1 MPQSDQESWWK
12 PRTILKKLLG
22 IEDSAHSIA
31 LGTAI
36 GMAVG
41 MTPTV
46 GAQSVI
52 VIVLVFLTRR
62 IFHFNRMAALLTI
75 YISNPLTLVPIYYF
89 LYWVGTFFVPGT
101 VTQEDFARIVEYNG
115 AGGWWTAIKELFVD
129 VGTPLLIGTAVVAP
143 VSGLLTYPA
152 VYSLLIRFRGRDGGD
167 RKAEPEAAAGITGEA
182 GTQQD
187 DAASG
192 NVDTAPNT
200 AREPTRVAATNDQ

>member
-1 MPQSDQESWWK
+1 MPQSDKESWWK
-12 PRTILKKLLG
+12 PRAILKKLLG

-62 IFHFNRMAALLTI
+62 LFHFNRMAALLTI

-115 AGGWWTAIKELFVD
+115 AAGWWAAIKELFVD
-129 VGTPLLIGTAVVAP
+129 VGTPLLIGTAIVAP

-152 VYSLLIRFRGRDGGD
+152 VYSLLIRFRRGETDARQSEPDASG
-167 RKAEPEAAAGITGEA
+167 KVAEEA
-182 GTQQD
+182 GTQQPES
-187 DAASG
+187 AAAAADT
-192 NVDTAPNT
+192 VAETAPP
-200 AREPTRVAATNDQ
+200 PTRVAATNDQ

>member
-12 PRTILKKLLG
+12 PRALLKKLLG

-52 VIVLVFLTRR
+52 VILLVVLTRR

-101 VTQEDFARIVEYNG
+101 ITQEDVARIVEYNG
-115 AGGWWTAIKELFVD
+115 AAGWWQAIKELFVD
-129 VGTPLLIGTAVVAP
+129 VGTPLLIGTAIVAP

-152 VYSLLIRFRGRDGGD
+152 VYSLLIRFRPGETNVRE
-167 RKAEPEAAAGITGEA
+167 AEPDAFGKIAEEA
-182 GTQQD
+182 GAQQSEV
-187 DAASG
+187 ATASADT
-192 NVDTAPNT
+192 VPETAP
-200 AREPTRVAATNDQ
+200 ARIVATNDQ